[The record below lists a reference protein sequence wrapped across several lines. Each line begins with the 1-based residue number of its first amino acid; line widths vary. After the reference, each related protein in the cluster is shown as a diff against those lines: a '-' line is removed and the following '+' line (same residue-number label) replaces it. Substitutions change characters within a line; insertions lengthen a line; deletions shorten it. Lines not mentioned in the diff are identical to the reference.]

1 MTNLFVAAFPSPFS
15 LLPPCLVCVV
25 LQGNDALW
33 QARNSGS
40 GGKAKIGEAG
50 ARELEVGH
58 HRAAVTR
65 WCLTPHFVPT
75 LAHAVYVCVCV
86 CVCVHDSF
94 LRLVPRRRAE
104 TFSPADEVSHKP
116 SVTVPTG
123 SSSLLF

>member
-1 MTNLFVAAFPSPFS
+1 MLLRFLLLS
-15 LLPPCLVCVV
+15 LSSLLVCVCV
-25 LQGNDALW
+25 CVCVVSQGKDAMHY
-33 QARNSGS
+33 ARNSS
-40 GGKAKIGEAG
+40 KIGEVG
-50 ARELEVGH
+50 ARELEVSH

-65 WCLTPHFVPT
+65 WDLSPRYVPT
-75 LAHAVYVCVCV
+75 LAHAVYVCVCVCV

-116 SVTVPTG
+116 SVTVLTG